1 MMTLGG
7 MAAAV
12 GLVIDDAVV
21 MLEHMV
27 RRMQEHGTAKAATLL
42 DAAAEMGK
50 PLLGSTTATIVVFT
64 PLAFISGVTG
74 GFFKSLAVTMVACL
88 VVSLLYPTLELTV
101 PLFLGTGGIDQDTP
115 PRMQAALVRDMCAA
129 GTRVTSVLY
138 PDLNHREVVPFS
150 PQDSIPFL
158 RAAFA
163 GEELAGN
170 CDALPFS
177 MNR

>member
-27 RRMQEHGTAKAATLL
+27 RRMQEHGSAKAATLL

-50 PLLGSTTATIVVFT
+50 PLLGSTTTTIEVFT

-88 VVSLLYPTLELTV
+88 VVSLLYARYLV
-101 PLFLGTGGIDQDTP
+101 PLI
-115 PRMQAALVRDMCAA
+115 AARLLTDKAAEPGANGARGRQPLVR
-129 GTRVTSVLY
+129 GT
-138 PDLNHREVVPFS
+138 N
-150 PQDSIPFL
+150 
-158 RAAFA
+158 
-163 GEELAGN
+163 
-170 CDALPFS
+170 
-177 MNR
+177 

>member
-27 RRMQEHGTAKAATLL
+27 RRMQEHGSAKAATLL

-88 VVSLLYPTLELTV
+88 RSEEHTSELQSLMRISYAVFCLKKKT
-101 PLFLGTGGIDQDTP
+101 
-115 PRMQAALVRDMCAA
+115 
-129 GTRVTSVLY
+129 
-138 PDLNHREVVPFS
+138 
-150 PQDSIPFL
+150 
-158 RAAFA
+158 
-163 GEELAGN
+163 
-170 CDALPFS
+170 
-177 MNR
+177 